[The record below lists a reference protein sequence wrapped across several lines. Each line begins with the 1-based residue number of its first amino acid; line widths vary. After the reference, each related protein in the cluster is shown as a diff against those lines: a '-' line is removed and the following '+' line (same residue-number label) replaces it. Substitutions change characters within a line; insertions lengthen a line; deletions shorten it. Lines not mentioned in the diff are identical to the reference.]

1 MSGFPSFCMYDP
13 SRMALDEFRRWIWET
28 PVEAQRLRI
37 RLHGKPRVRV
47 PVERQV
53 PNEADL

>member
-1 MSGFPSFCMYDP
+1 MSGGVRYPNPYAP
-13 SRMALDEFRRWIWET
+13 ISREAFNDWLRSWPESLASHIALF
-28 PVEAQRLRI
+28 
-37 RLHGKPRVRV
+37 GKPRVRV

>member
-1 MSGFPSFCMYDP
+1 MTGPRIGAPSTGAMTREAFV
-13 SRMALDEFRRWIWET
+13 EWFRWFTSE
-28 PVEAQRLRI
+28 QYQNYL

-47 PVERQV
+47 PVERQT